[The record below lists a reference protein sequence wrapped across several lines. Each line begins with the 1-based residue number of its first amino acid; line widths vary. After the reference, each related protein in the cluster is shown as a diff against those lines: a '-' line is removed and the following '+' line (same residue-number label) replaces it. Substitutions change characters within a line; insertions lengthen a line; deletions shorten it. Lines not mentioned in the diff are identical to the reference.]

1 VKSRREYLITLVV
14 FAVIAL
20 LPLVLSQYYTGIAI
34 LVLMWAFLA
43 TAWNILGGYGGQHS
57 LGNGLF
63 MGIGAYMT
71 AYMVV
76 TFGSNPLLSNPWFS
90 MVLGTVLAG
99 LAGAGIGWATFRYGL
114 KGAYFALVTIALT
127 EAAASLASNWN
138 AIGAANGLSIPI
150 SHGTD
155 VLKMQFA
162 SKTGYFYLILVF
174 AMFGILLTQWLVKR
188 RFGFR
193 LVAVRENEDA
203 AEALG
208 VNTLS
213 TKIWATALSGAMTA
227 VGGTFY
233 VMYFS
238 YVDPRSVFGETVSVQ
253 ILLFA
258 IIGGLSTVWGPL
270 VGAAVLVPIAEFA
283 RAAFGQKFNGAHL
296 LVYGGVL
303 IITMLFMPDGITGLV
318 RSIVRTIRREKPPAP
333 DSPSLIPEIEE
344 SQALDLG
351 LASNG
356 EDGVLRI

>member
-1 VKSRREYLITLVV
+1 VSSRRGYLITLAV
-14 FAVIAL
+14 FAVVAL
-20 LPLVLSQYYTGIAI
+20 LPLVLSQYYQGIAI

-63 MGIGAYMT
+63 MGIGAYLT

-76 TFGSNPLLSNPWFS
+76 TYDFNPWLA
-90 MVLGTVLAG
+90 MIMGVVLAG

-127 EAAASLASNWN
+127 EAAASLAANWN

-150 SHGTD
+150 SSGTN

-174 AMFGILLTQWLVKR
+174 ALLGILLTQYMVKR
-188 RFGFR
+188 RFGYR
-193 LVAVRENEDA
+193 LVSVRENEEA

-208 VNTLS
+208 VDTLT

-238 YVDPRSVFGETVSVQ
+238 YVDPRSVFGEIVSVQ

-258 IIGGLSTVWGPL
+258 IIGGLGTVWGPF

-283 RAAFGQKFNGAHL
+283 RGVVGQKFTGAHL

-303 IITMLFMPDGITGLV
+303 VITMLFMPEGIMGMVKSV
-318 RSIVRTIRREKPPAP
+318 RRRFRGETPPTP
-333 DSPSLIPEIEE
+333 DSPSMIPEIEE
-344 SQALDLG
+344 SQALGLGG
-351 LASNG
+351 LASDG
-356 EDGVLRI
+356 EDGALKV